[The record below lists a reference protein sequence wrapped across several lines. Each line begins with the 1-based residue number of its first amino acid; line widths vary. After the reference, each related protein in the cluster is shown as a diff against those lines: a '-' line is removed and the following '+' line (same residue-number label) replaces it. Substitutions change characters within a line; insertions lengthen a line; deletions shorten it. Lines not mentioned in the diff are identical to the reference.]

1 MTNIPST
8 ITPLDEQIISQLF
21 AIGRATRKRMLCTV
35 HDAVQLSP
43 VHYATLRFIDE
54 HGAPLMKDVAHF
66 LAIAPP
72 SLTPMINALEK
83 HGFVTRKR
91 KDSDRRSVCVTITQD
106 GKRALTQILAQ
117 NTTHIRAM
125 LAHLTTEEKRQLANI
140 LEKLSTHPPQ

>member
-21 AIGRATRKRMLCTV
+21 AIGRAARKRMLCTV

-72 SLTPMINALEK
+72 SLTPMINALENT
-83 HGFVTRKR
+83 V
-91 KDSDRRSVCVTITQD
+91 
-106 GKRALTQILAQ
+106 LLPAQ